1 MTGSRDCTF
10 APSKPTGGLAWH
22 RKEGIKPTVE
32 GFISL
37 AKREKLKEKAH
48 NTEQKYLHTARNKY
62 RVGGEQVKVAKGT
75 LDRESVTDSTHTY
88 TCTRMHTHK
97 HTESYIYKWC

>member
-62 RVGGEQVKVAKGT
+62 RVEGGTGEGGQRHSRQGVS
-75 LDRESVTDSTHTY
+75 DRQ
-88 TCTRMHTHK
+88 HTHLHV
-97 HTESYIYKWC
+97 HTHAHTQTHRKSHL